1 MPAEEGIC
9 AIFTDHLQAG
19 LGFNTPLRHSPG
31 RARLSQGQASPPSC
45 TATATATATGNSARR
60 DARARKSK
68 ITASRK
74 LLLKSLMLAKA
85 KEEWDQEIVEKQA
98 EKERYLSERVTPLH
112 TSGLSL
118 SQLQDLCRE
127 LHEKVE
133 IVDEERYDIEAKCNH
148 NTREIKD
155 LKIKVLDLRGKFK
168 RPPLRRVRVSAD
180 AMLRALLG
188 SKHKVSMDLRA
199 NLKSVKKEDT
209 EKERPVEVGDWR
221 KNVEA
226 MSGMEGRKK
235 MFDAAKSPTG
245 Q

>member
-1 MPAEEGIC
+1 MSLAQSKVVVLVLPSGTESLPSADSTGQHRTSGDLAAAVLC
-9 AIFTDHLQAG
+9 VWAG
-19 LGFNTPLRHSPG
+19 SGFAPLFQL
-31 RARLSQGQASPPSC
+31 LSLFWY
-45 TATATATATGNSARR
+45 
-60 DARARKSK
+60 RKSK

-85 KEEWDQEIVEKQA
+85 KEEWDQEIVDKQA
-98 EKERYLSERVTPLH
+98 EKERYLSERITPLR